1 MNPGPLAVRNIDPAP
16 LSEVLSGKT
25 EDRIKLAVAAASMSY
40 FRELKHKLLVGEKR

>member
-16 LSEVLSGKT
+16 LSEALRGKT